1 MTTTWRMV
9 EPCVNFG
16 AGEGTV
22 MSREVSDFGPQ
33 VEGLVAAR
41 QRRYEEGRRAAHQSG
56 DAMSAKSFVTLP
68 STTRVPDADRDS
80 ILQNPGFGT
89 AFTDHMVTMRWTPA
103 PGWHDGQVGP
113 RKPFQMDPAAAVL
126 QYAQQVFEGLKAY
139 RGAGNDI
146 VLFRPQENARRM
158 AQSAERMAMPPL
170 PTEHF
175 IGAIEELVR
184 IDHAWIPQI
193 AGGSL
198 YLRPFVF
205 ASEVMLG
212 VRPARAFT
220 FCLIASPVGAYFAG
234 GQKPITVWVS
244 SDYARAARGGTGAAK
259 CAANYAASLL
269 AQAQAAANGCD
280 QTMFLDAAEQKWIE
294 ELGGMNVFF
303 VTRDGELIT
312 PPLSGTILPGI
323 TRQSLLTLA
332 REEKLSVAEAPY
344 AYEEFRRDVESGRT
358 TEAFACGTAAV
369 VVPIGTVRGASG
381 ELKVGGGNVGPVTAK
396 LYERLVNIQ
405 RGIEP
410 DRHDWLHHI
419 TF

>member
-1 MTTTWRMV
+1 
-9 EPCVNFG
+9 
-16 AGEGTV
+16 
-22 MSREVSDFGPQ
+22 
-33 VEGLVAAR
+33 
-41 QRRYEEGRRAAHQSG
+41 
-56 DAMSAKSFVTLP
+56 MSAKNFATLP
-68 STTRVPDADRDS
+68 STARTADADRNA

-103 PGWHDGQVGP
+103 QGWHDGQVGP

-139 RGAGNDI
+139 RGAGNAI
-146 VLFRPQENARRM
+146 VLFRPEENARRM

-170 PTEHF
+170 PTELF

-184 IDHAWIPQI
+184 IDHAWIPSSP
-193 AGGSL
+193 GGSL
-198 YLRPFVF
+198 YLRPFIF

-212 VRPARAFT
+212 VRPAREFT
-220 FCLIASPVGAYFAG
+220 FCLIASPVGAYFSG

-269 AQAQAAANGCD
+269 AQAQATANGCD
-280 QTMFLDAAEQKWIE
+280 QTVFLDAAEGKWIE
-294 ELGGMNVFF
+294 ELGGMNIFF
-303 VTRDGELIT
+303 VTRDGALLT

-323 TRQSLLTLA
+323 TRQSLLTLG
-332 REEKLSVAEAPY
+332 REEKLAVTEAPY
-344 AYEEFRRDVESGRT
+344 AYAQWRRDVQTGRI

-369 VVPIGTVRGASG
+369 VVPIGTVRDADG
-381 ELKVGGGNVGPVTAK
+381 EFKVGGGDVGPVTAK
-396 LYERLVNIQ
+396 LYQRLVNIQ
-405 RGIEP
+405 RGVEP

-419 TF
+419 NL

>member
-1 MTTTWRMV
+1 
-9 EPCVNFG
+9 
-16 AGEGTV
+16 
-22 MSREVSDFGPQ
+22 
-33 VEGLVAAR
+33 
-41 QRRYEEGRRAAHQSG
+41 
-56 DAMSAKSFVTLP
+56 MSAKSFTTLP
-68 STTRVPDADRDS
+68 SAARTPDADRNA
-80 ILQNPGFGT
+80 ILRNPGFGT

-103 PGWHDGQVGP
+103 QEWHDGQVGP

-139 RGAGNDI
+139 RGAGNDL
-146 VLFRPQENARRM
+146 VLFRPEENARRM
-158 AQSAERMAMPPL
+158 AQSAQRMAMPPL
-170 PTEHF
+170 PTAHF
-175 IGAIEELVR
+175 IEAIEELVR
-184 IDHAWIPQI
+184 LDHAWIPQSPD
-193 AGGSL
+193 GSL
-198 YLRPFVF
+198 YLRPFIF

-212 VRPARAFT
+212 VRPAREFT
-220 FCLIASPVGAYFAG
+220 FCLIAAPVGAYFAG

-280 QTMFLDAAEQKWIE
+280 QTVFLDAAEQKWIE

-303 VTRDGELIT
+303 VRRDGELIT

-332 REEKLSVAEAPY
+332 REEKLAVTEAPY
-344 AYEEFRRDVESGRT
+344 AYEQFRRDVEAGRT

-369 VVPIGTVRGASG
+369 VVPIGTVRDAKG
-381 ELKVGGGNVGPVTAK
+381 ELKVGGGNIGPVTAK

-410 DRHDWLHHI
+410 DRHGWLHHI
-419 TF
+419 TI

>member
-1 MTTTWRMV
+1 MSVSSFTTV
-9 EPCVNFG
+9 
-16 AGEGTV
+16 
-22 MSREVSDFGPQ
+22 
-33 VEGLVAAR
+33 
-41 QRRYEEGRRAAHQSG
+41 
-56 DAMSAKSFVTLP
+56 P
-68 STTRVPDADRDS
+68 STGRTAEADRHA

-89 AFTDHMVTMRWTPA
+89 AFTDHMVTMTWTPDR
-103 PGWHDGQVGP
+103 GWHDGRVGP

-146 VLFRPQENARRM
+146 VLFRPQENAKRM
-158 AQSAERMAMPPL
+158 AQSAQRMAMPPL
-170 PTEHF
+170 PTELF
-175 IGAIEELVR
+175 IAAIEELVR
-184 IDHAWIPQI
+184 IDHAWIPSI
-193 AGGSL
+193 PGGSL

-212 VRPARAFT
+212 VRPAREFT

-244 SDYARAARGGTGAAK
+244 ADMARAARGGTGAAK

-269 AQAQAAANGCD
+269 AQSLAAANGCD
-280 QTMFLDAAEQKWIE
+280 QTVFLDAAEQRWIE

-312 PPLSGTILPGI
+312 PPLSGTILPGV
-323 TRQSLLTLA
+323 TRQSLLALA
-332 REEKLSVAEAPY
+332 REEKLSVTEAPY
-344 AYEEFRRDVESGRT
+344 AYEQFRHDVETGRT

-369 VVPIGTVRGASG
+369 VVPIGTFRDAGG
-381 ELKVGGGNVGPVTAK
+381 DLEVGGGKVGPTTAK

-405 RGIEP
+405 RGVEP
-410 DRHDWLHHI
+410 DRHGWLHHI
-419 TF
+419 MV

>member
-1 MTTTWRMV
+1 
-9 EPCVNFG
+9 
-16 AGEGTV
+16 
-22 MSREVSDFGPQ
+22 
-33 VEGLVAAR
+33 
-41 QRRYEEGRRAAHQSG
+41 
-56 DAMSAKSFVTLP
+56 MSAKSFTTFP
-68 STTRVPDADRDS
+68 SVERTSDADRNA
-80 ILQNPGFGT
+80 ILQNPGFGA
-89 AFTDHMVTMRWTPA
+89 AFTDHMVTMQWTPA
-103 PGWHDGQVGP
+103 QGWHDGRVAA

-146 VLFRPQENARRM
+146 VLFRPEENARRM

-170 PTEHF
+170 PTQLF
-175 IGAIEELVR
+175 IEAIEELVR
-184 IDHAWIPQI
+184 IDHAWIPSS

-198 YLRPFVF
+198 YLRPFTF

-212 VRPARAFT
+212 VRPAREFT

-244 SDYARAARGGTGAAK
+244 SEYARAAKGGTGAAK

-280 QTMFLDAAEQKWIE
+280 QTLFLDAAEQKWIE
-294 ELGGMNVFF
+294 ELGGMNIFF

-312 PPLSGTILPGI
+312 PPLAGTILPGV
-323 TRQSLLTLA
+323 TRQSLLTLG

-344 AYEEFRRDVESGRT
+344 AYPQWRRDVESGRI

-369 VVPIGTVRGASG
+369 VVPIGTVRDADG
-381 ELKVGGGNVGPVTAK
+381 ELKVGGGNVGPVAAK

-410 DRHDWLHHI
+410 DRHGWLHHVA
-419 TF
+419 F